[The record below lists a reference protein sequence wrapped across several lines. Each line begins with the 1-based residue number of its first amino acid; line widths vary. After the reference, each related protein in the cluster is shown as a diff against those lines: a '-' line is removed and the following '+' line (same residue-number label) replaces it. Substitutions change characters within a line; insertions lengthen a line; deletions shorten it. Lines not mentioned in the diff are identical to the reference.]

1 MIDIGTSLA
10 GSRCVVFGGTGFLG
24 SHIVSALLAADA
36 EVVVF
41 DLRQPRAG
49 AHSGGREPSS
59 VVGDVA
65 DPDAVRGVIDGAD
78 HIFAFAGGSG
88 AVRSLANP
96 LADLRTSCQAQLV
109 LLESMREVAPHASV
123 VFPGSRLE
131 YGKVHRLPVA
141 EDHPL
146 HGTSPYALHKIACD
160 GYHHIY
166 AEAHGLHTI
175 VLRISNP
182 YGAHTSGDAAR
193 HGYGIVNRF
202 VDSAMAGETIPLYG
216 GGGQLRD
223 LVFVD
228 DVVRAVLLASVA
240 DKAWGTA
247 VNIGSGVGVSLR
259 SMAEAVVAEVGNGA
273 VDVDAEW
280 PPDAAAVETGDFYFD
295 VSLAAELLGW
305 APRVGIDEGVRRLV
319 EAARS

>member
-10 GSRCVVFGGTGFLG
+10 SSRCVVFGGTGFLG

-49 AHSGGREPSS
+49 AHSDGREPSS

-65 DPDAVRGVIDGAD
+65 DPDAVRGVIDAAD

-109 LLESMREVAPHASV
+109 LLESMREVAPRASV

-146 HGTSPYALHKIACD
+146 HGTSPYALHKIAATATTTSTPRRTGCTRSSC
-160 GYHHIY
+160 
-166 AEAHGLHTI
+166 ASRT
-175 VLRISNP
+175 RT
-182 YGAHTSGDAAR
+182 AHTR
-193 HGYGIVNRF
+193 
-202 VDSAMAGETIPLYG
+202 P
-216 GGGQLRD
+216 
-223 LVFVD
+223 
-228 DVVRAVLLASVA
+228 
-240 DKAWGTA
+240 GTRRGTGT
-247 VNIGSGVGVSLR
+247 GS
-259 SMAEAVVAEVGNGA
+259 
-273 VDVDAEW
+273 
-280 PPDAAAVETGDFYFD
+280 
-295 VSLAAELLGW
+295 
-305 APRVGIDEGVRRLV
+305 
-319 EAARS
+319 

>member
-1 MIDIGTSLA
+1 MIEIGSTLA

-24 SHIVSALLAADA
+24 SHIVTALLEADA

-41 DLRQPRAG
+41 DLREPQGG
-49 AHSGGREPSS
+49 ARGFAA
-59 VVGDVA
+59 VIGDVT
-65 DPDAVRGVIDGAD
+65 DPEAVRGVIGGAD

-88 AVRSLANP
+88 ALRSLANP
-96 LADLRTSCQAQLV
+96 IGDLRTSCEAQLV
-109 LLESMREVAPHASV
+109 LLEAMRQVAPGASV

-131 YGKVHRLPVA
+131 YGKARTLPVSEEHRLA
-141 EDHPL
+141 
-146 HGTSPYALHKIACD
+146 GTSPYALHKIACD
-160 GYHHIY
+160 GYYHIY

-182 YGAHTSGDAAR
+182 YGAHTSGDSAR

-202 VDSAMAGETIPLYG
+202 VDMAMAGETIPLYG
-216 GGGQLRD
+216 GGSQLRD

-240 DKAWGTA
+240 DKAWGSS
-247 VNIGSGVGVSLR
+247 VNIGSGEGVSLR
-259 SMAEAVVAEVGNGA
+259 AMAEAVVAEVGSGA
-273 VDVDAEW
+273 VDVDAPW
-280 PPDAAAVETGDFYFD
+280 PVDAAAVETGDFYFD